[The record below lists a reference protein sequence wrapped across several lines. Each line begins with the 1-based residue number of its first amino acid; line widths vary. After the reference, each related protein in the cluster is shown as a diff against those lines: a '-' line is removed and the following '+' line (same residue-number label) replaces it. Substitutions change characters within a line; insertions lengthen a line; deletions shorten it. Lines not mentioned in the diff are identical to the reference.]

1 MGRQS
6 GIFAGC
12 GLVVGVVAVVVFAAF
27 TSRPYMVATSLQPGL
42 TDPSVVAVVVL
53 VGAAMAG
60 AGCGMV
66 LWLSGWRVVRDAASA
81 DERRRRRTFLLG
93 RTVAAALAGITVGLS
108 PMLVLLYAVFTAT
121 VGIAV
126 EWAVVLVLYAG
137 SAVLAY
143 GCALLGVWW
152 VLAGSGDDRRA
163 GTVRMLAVLLPVG
176 ALAATAAGVGAAG
189 LFGYSTVP
197 ATFVC
202 VITVVA
208 AVLTATVALARML
221 TRDRAPAAGTGTG

>member
-1 MGRQS
+1 MGV
-6 GIFAGC
+6 
-12 GLVVGVVAVVVFAAF
+12 VVGMVAVVVFA
-27 TSRPYMVATSLQPGL
+27 SIPPRPYAVATSFQPGW
-42 TDPSVVAVVVL
+42 TDPSIVSVIVF
-53 VGAAMAG
+53 VGAAVAG
-60 AGCGMV
+60 AGCGAV
-66 LWLSGWRVVRDAASA
+66 LWLSGWRVLRDAASA

-93 RTVAAALAGITVGLS
+93 RTVAAALGGITVGLL
-108 PMLVLLYAVFTAT
+108 PMLVLLYAAFTAT

-152 VLAGSGDDRRA
+152 VLAAADDRRA
-163 GTVRMLAVLLPVG
+163 ATVRMLAVLLPVG

-202 VITVVA
+202 VIAVVA
-208 AVLTATVALARML
+208 AVLTATVALARVL
-221 TRDRAPAAGTGTG
+221 IRASAVGAGAR

>member
-27 TSRPYMVATSLQPGL
+27 TSRPYMVATSFQPGL

-53 VGAAMAG
+53 VGAAVAG

-66 LWLSGWRVVRDAASA
+66 LWLSGWRMVRDAASA

-163 GTVRMLAVLLPVG
+163 ATVRMMAVLLPVG

-221 TRDRAPAAGTGTG
+221 TRAPAPAAGTGTG

>member
-6 GIFAGC
+6 GIFGVV
-12 GLVVGVVAVVVFAAF
+12 GLVVGLVAVVVFAAF
-27 TSRPYMVATSLQPGL
+27 TSRPYAVATSFQPGW
-42 TDPSVVAVVVL
+42 TDPGIVSVIVL
-53 VGAAMAG
+53 VGAAVAG
-60 AGCGMV
+60 AGCGVV
-66 LWLSGWRVVRDAASA
+66 LWLSGWRVVRDAASE

-93 RTVAAALAGITVGLS
+93 RTVAAALGGVTVGLL
-108 PMLVLLYAVFTAT
+108 PLLVLLYVVFTAT

-137 SAVLAY
+137 SGVMAY

-152 VLAGSGDDRRA
+152 VLAAAGDDRRA

-202 VITVVA
+202 VVAVVA
-208 AVLTATVALARML
+208 AMLTATVALARVL
-221 TRDRAPAAGTGTG
+221 ARAAAVGANAR